1 MSGLVIEKTNEKL
14 IIKTRSDKNI
24 PKVECFYKDVGQS
37 QLIPLNASVA
47 YTADEHGRVTSI
59 DSGFLRKAIVC
70 DVNETGLCADLGHY
84 REGKRIFIC
93 LYSEVP
99 DSKDIPLGATV
110 YCVLALHGR
119 VKHIYF
125 DQTAP
130 IVSVEV
136 LNAKPQYNRYDV
148 KMSMSIVES
157 KTRVGDV
164 FDADALCEGVTAY
177 KSLAAITES
186 NLYLAKIAQYCEK
199 YVPAFLNGPNG
210 GRIIFGVDAA
220 TKTAHGLALD
230 SNEIYN
236 IGVYLSGKIERFRY
250 NPLDHCW
257 IEFHKLLPAERS
269 VSPSETKLVPAGR
282 SVSPS
287 ETKLVPAG
295 RSVSP
300 SETKLVPAGR
310 SVSPSETKL
319 VPAGRTADRYVVVL
333 NVMKRLI
340 NSLIY
345 RNSKNQAWTFNE
357 DGEFDLIDV

>member
-1 MSGLVIEKTNEKL
+1 MQGTVVEKTNEKL
-14 IIKTRSDKNI
+14 IIKSRSAKA
-24 PKVECFYKDVGQS
+24 ECFYKDIGQS
-37 QLIPLNASVA
+37 QLIPLNAMVA

-59 DSGFLRKAIVC
+59 DSGFLRKALVC
-70 DVNETGLCADLGHY
+70 DVNETGLCVDLGHY

-110 YCVLALHGR
+110 YCVLALDGR
-119 VKHIYF
+119 VKQIYF
-125 DQTAP
+125 DKTVP
-130 IVSVEV
+130 IVSTEA

-148 KMSMSIVES
+148 KMGLSIVES
-157 KTRVGDV
+157 KTCVGDV
-164 FDADALCEGVTAY
+164 FDMDTRCEGITAY
-177 KSLAAITES
+177 KSLAAITEP
-186 NLYLAKIAQYCEK
+186 NLYLVKIAQHCEK

-220 TKTAHGLALD
+220 AKPAHGLALD

-250 NPLDHCW
+250 NPLNHCW
-257 IEFHKLLPAERS
+257 IEFHKLASRHTA
-269 VSPSETKLVPAGR
+269 SPSETELGPM
-282 SVSPS
+282 
-287 ETKLVPAG
+287 
-295 RSVSP
+295 
-300 SETKLVPAGR
+300 
-310 SVSPSETKL
+310 
-319 VPAGRTADRYVVVL
+319 GRTADRYVVVL

-345 RNSKNQAWTFNE
+345 RNSKNQAWTFDE